1 MRHQPGHLTASTS
14 TSKIRVAP
22 PGILGGVGLGGP
34 LPGGFLP
41 GQPEL
46 TTEINKLKEQNDQ
59 LRKELDERGEWDICA
74 GPGADHVYDR
84 SARRGQHRSRI
95 RGKPGLPYAGRSRDD
110 DSGAWV
116 ALKR

>member
-1 MRHQPGHLTASTS
+1 MCIVDHQQELVTVS
-14 TSKIRVAP
+14 RVFDDRFAQR
-22 PGILGGVGLGGP
+22 LEQL
-34 LPGGFLP
+34 
-41 GQPEL
+41 ERR
-46 TTEINKLKEQNDQ
+46 TRINRNF
-59 LRKELDERGEWDICA
+59 RKELDERGEWDICA

-116 ALKR
+116 ALER